1 TTFTTPFFIKCAPS
15 CIKLI
20 EKRLPDRVLA
30 RLNRYTAEDQAESEK
45 DNDWQLYI
53 VKYFKRVTVFG
64 GLMLAIA
71 VFITYVAEPVLSAH
85 MKPQVSSVISCAVIY
100 AGIALFTGPL
110 MNFHNDL
117 YTSLWLKK
125 RSFRLPLTVLNLI
138 KVGIIAE
145 MGRAHVCI

>member
-1 TTFTTPFFIKCAPS
+1 M
-15 CIKLI
+15 CI
-20 EKRLPDRVLA
+20 RDR
-30 RLNRYTAEDQAESEK
+30 RDTAEDQAESEK

-117 YTSLWLKK
+117 YTSCLLYT
-125 RSFRLPLTVLNLI
+125 SI
-138 KVGIIAE
+138 S
-145 MGRAHVCI
+145 